1 MNIIINRINMYIV
14 TSLKEIKNVCSS
26 LGTQR
31 CSDYSNS
38 YSRLPALGLNF
49 LKFLNQNF
57 RKKTVN
63 GFMDYDRTYNYI
75 RIINIMFTD
84 ADAPKAFKEEG
95 GLGILGPAITV
106 MYQ

>member
-1 MNIIINRINMYIV
+1 MNIIINRINMCIV

-57 RKKTVN
+57 RQISQWI
-63 GFMDYDRTYNYI
+63 MI
-75 RIINIMFTD
+75 EHINKQTE
-84 ADAPKAFKEEG
+84 K
-95 GLGILGPAITV
+95 
-106 MYQ
+106 